1 MFIVNGYG
9 MSESSGPQT
18 MTDPLNFEKFD
29 KGFLKSAGEKLPG
42 TDMIIYNPDKD
53 GNGEI
58 CYKGRNRFMG
68 YYKLE

>member
-1 MFIVNGYG
+1 MFIVNAYG

-18 MTDPLNFEKFD
+18 LTDPVTFD
-29 KGFLKSAGEKLPG
+29 KYDKHFLKSAGTAISG
-42 TDMIIYNPDKD
+42 TDMIIFNPDKD